1 MKKNDDY
8 IKRAAAVVPSKRQ
21 LKWHELEF
29 YAFIHFGM
37 NTFTN
42 SEWGNGNDDPV
53 LFNPEKLNANQW
65 AAAVRAAGM
74 KAIILT
80 CKHHDG
86 FCLWPSEYTDYSVK
100 KSKWKDGQGDV
111 VRECAE
117 ACKKFGLKFG
127 VYLSPWD
134 RHDPRYG
141 EGEAYNK
148 YFKNQLRELL
158 TNYGDIFCVWFD
170 GACGEGKNG
179 RKQEYDWQGY
189 YDLIR
194 ECQPEAVISVTGPD
208 VRWCGNEAGVCRK
221 SEWNVVPYYYSNQ
234 ELIAAASQQTAEK
247 PPKRISATTLDLGSR
262 TIHAL
267 VSQTG
272 YTGEYGFEIYCKA
285 QDTVDLWKALLKA
298 GEPEGLI
305 PCGLGARDTL
315 RLEASMPLYGHEMND
330 EITPKMAGLPCKLTG
345 KDFIG
350 RDVLVALGAP
360 KMKRIGMKV
369 VGRGIVREHCD
380 LYTMDGEKI
389 GWASSGTFAPYIG
402 CGVAMGYIPVEDIEI
417 GKHLNAD
424 VRGRM
429 VELEIVPMPF
439 YKLER

>member
-1 MKKNDDY
+1 MEKKTPLYQTHVDMGGKIVEFGGFLMPVQYPTGVIAEHMAVREKAGLFDVSHMGELRLKGPDAVANVQKIITADISNMKDGEIKYSMFCNDNGGIIDDFIVYRCAADNYWLVVNAGNREKDAAWVESHLSGDVDY
-8 IKRAAAVVPSKRQ
+8 RDEGNDWGQIALQGPKSGDI
-21 LKWHELEF
+21 LKKLCDEQ
-29 YAFIHFGM
+29 YIPAKYY
-37 NTFTN
+37 TFT
-42 SEWGNGNDDPV
+42 EDVP
-53 LFNPEKLNANQW
+53 LN
-65 AAAVRAAGM
+65 
-74 KAIILT
+74 L
-80 CKHHDG
+80 
-86 FCLWPSEYTDYSVK
+86 
-100 KSKWKDGQGDV
+100 GD
-111 VRECAE
+111 
-117 ACKKFGLKFG
+117 
-127 VYLSPWD
+127 
-134 RHDPRYG
+134 H
-141 EGEAYNK
+141 
-148 YFKNQLRELL
+148 
-158 TNYGDIFCVWFD
+158 I
-170 GACGEGKNG
+170 
-179 RKQEYDWQGY
+179 
-189 YDLIR
+189 
-194 ECQPEAVISVTGPD
+194 
-208 VRWCGNEAGVCRK
+208 
-221 SEWNVVPYYYSNQ
+221 
-234 ELIAAASQQTAEK
+234 
-247 PPKRISATTLDLGSR
+247 
-262 TIHAL
+262 IHAL

-285 QDTVDLWKALLKA
+285 EDTVDLWKALLKA

-350 RDVLVALGAP
+350 RDALVALGAP

-369 VGRGIVREHCD
+369 VGRCIVPEHCE

-402 CGVAMGYIPVEDIEI
+402 CGVAMGYIPAQDIEI